1 MAADGGNGL
10 EFWRGRIEA
19 TQAQHEEELRKLWS
33 WVADLE
39 EDMAR
44 DGKDTAVSF
53 AEIKTKLAVIAALA
67 AAAGGVLSSV
77 FQHAFFR

>member
-1 MAADGGNGL
+1 
-10 EFWRGRIEA
+10 
-19 TQAQHEEELRKLWS
+19 
-33 WVADLE
+33 
-39 EDMAR
+39 MAR